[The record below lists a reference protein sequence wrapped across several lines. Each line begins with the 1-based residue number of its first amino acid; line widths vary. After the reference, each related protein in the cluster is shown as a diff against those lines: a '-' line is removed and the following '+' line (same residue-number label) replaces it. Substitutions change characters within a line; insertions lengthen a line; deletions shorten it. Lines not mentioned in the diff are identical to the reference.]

1 MFDVVACPRQWLQ
14 ALLSVTKRSWPKI
27 STKSLQR
34 LTDHSNSGANAS
46 DNRLC
51 TDLANI
57 YLCIHSCQVW
67 NAHCVAFN
75 SRSKRNA
82 LLLQMAVKSCC
93 CRTQVHHILQSVF
106 QKAQR
111 TDAGLVTDPKS
122 KQRQAWG
129 EGERRTN
136 ETLRMCLMVSAAR
149 ASTWVTDNSSFT
161 SSHCLEISL
170 LVVFS

>member
-1 MFDVVACPRQWLQ
+1 MLWLVQGNDCRLCSLLPRGVDQKSAPKVSSALQ
-14 ALLSVTKRSWPKI
+14 PTAPLVLM
-27 STKSLQR
+27 Q
-34 LTDHSNSGANAS
+34 S
-46 DNRLC
+46 DNGLC

-75 SRSKRNA
+75 SRSKGNA
-82 LLLQMAVKSCC
+82 LLLRMAVKSCC
-93 CRTQVHHILQSVF
+93 CRTQVHRILQSVF

-129 EGERRTN
+129 GGERRTN